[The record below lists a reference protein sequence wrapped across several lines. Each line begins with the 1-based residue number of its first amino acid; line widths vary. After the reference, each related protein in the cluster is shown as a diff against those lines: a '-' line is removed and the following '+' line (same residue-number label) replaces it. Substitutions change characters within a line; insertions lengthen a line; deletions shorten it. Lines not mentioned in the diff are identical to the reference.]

1 MLHVKEKKER
11 ALGTKLFLKGERC
24 GSSKCALTRRSYRP
38 GMHGKKRKN
47 ISEYGHQL
55 LEKQKIKY
63 SYGLNETQIKK
74 IFQEALKSSANIKD
88 FVIKELESRLDNVAF
103 KLGFAPSRRVARQ
116 LISHGH
122 IAVNNKKVKV
132 PSYKVNIGDVISIRP
147 QSKNITNFKDLENNL
162 KKYQP
167 PTWLFLDKEKME
179 GKVLAFPQE
188 VDGQFDINVVVDYY
202 AR

>member
-1 MLHVKEKKER
+1 
-11 ALGTKLFLKGERC
+11 LKGERC
-24 GSSKCALTRRSYRP
+24 GSSKCALTRRPYRP

>member
-24 GSSKCALTRRSYRP
+24 GSSKCALTRRPYRP